1 MNGNVCINNPMKV
14 VVPKSVGL
22 GGDGDEIHAIQDVE
36 RAFRVTLD
44 KADAPHWLTA
54 GDVYLSLC
62 RALPADITDDG
73 DTWVRFAKAL
83 TEGTGVDPK
92 VIVKDSPLLEHP
104 LFWVQIA
111 NASAA
116 VWVTIGASIFALVAW
131 SLL

>member
-1 MNGNVCINNPMKV
+1 MTAVT
-14 VVPKSVGL
+14 PKSVGL
-22 GGDGDEIHAIQDVE
+22 GGDGDEMYAIQDVE
-36 RAFRVTLD
+36 SAFSVTLD

-62 RALPADITDDG
+62 RALPADIRDDG
-73 DTWVRFAKAL
+73 NTWVRFTEAL
-83 TEGTGVDPK
+83 AYQTGVDPK
-92 VIVKDSPLLEHP
+92 LIEKDSPLLEHP

-116 VWVTIGASIFALVAW
+116 VWITIGASMFALVVW